1 MKQFSLKR
9 VLELRT
15 SREEQV
21 AAQLARAN
29 HEAHEADAARD
40 AVISVRH
47 SGETQLADVARA
59 GATVGELRALAAVL
73 DSVDA
78 RIAEARVIAR
88 TASDAAER
96 AQELHA
102 VAARERRILDRLYER
117 HLELVRLAAAAQD
130 RRTMDAVALARF
142 SRGEPDGAER
152 AERS

>member
-1 MKQFSLKR
+1 VKKFSLKR

-29 HEAHEADAARD
+29 HEAHEADVARD
-40 AVISVRH
+40 AIINVRH
-47 SGETQLADVARA
+47 SGETQLADVARG
-59 GATVGELRALAAVL
+59 GATVGELRALSAVL
-73 DSVDA
+73 DAVDV
-78 RIAEARVIAR
+78 RLSEARVAAR
-88 TASDAAER
+88 AASEAVER
-96 AQELHA
+96 TQELHT
-102 VAARERRILDRLYER
+102 VAARDRRILDRLYER

-142 SRGEPDGAER
+142 TRSEPDGTAR